1 MVAGRADADALDAD
15 ALGIDVSVQKGL
27 EMNADPVQLLR
38 RRRPSRQV
46 ESPTD
51 LIACSL
57 CLRVRRGSE
66 WVEAE
71 TVINELRSFA
81 LEAPPRLRAAV
92 CEHCAE
98 PILRRRARGGERVAA

>member
-1 MVAGRADADALDAD
+1 MVAGRADADTLEAD
-15 ALGIDVSVQKGL
+15 ALDIDVTVQKGL
-27 EMNADPVQLLR
+27 EMNGDPLQSLR
-38 RRRPSRQV
+38 RRRHSRQA

-66 WVEAE
+66 WVQAE
-71 TVINELRSFA
+71 TVINELRSYS

-98 PILRRRARGGERVAA
+98 PIFRRRARSGDRVAA